1 MKKWTDD
8 EAVNY
13 ECAREAIT
21 HMRAIL
27 TEEIEKESQKS
38 NPDEERL
45 ENLYAESSRMF
56 QERAG
61 LQVKDHANIA
71 RVRAEYGARVRAW
84 LSAHESSAMGT

>member
-1 MKKWTDD
+1 MKQWTDD
-8 EAVNY
+8 EAINY

-27 TEEIEKESQKS
+27 TEEIEEETKKP
-38 NPDEERL
+38 NPDEVRL
-45 ENLYAESSRMF
+45 ENLYVESSRMF

-61 LQVKDHANIA
+61 LQVKDQANIA

-84 LSAHESSAMGT
+84 LRPHGSDPMGA